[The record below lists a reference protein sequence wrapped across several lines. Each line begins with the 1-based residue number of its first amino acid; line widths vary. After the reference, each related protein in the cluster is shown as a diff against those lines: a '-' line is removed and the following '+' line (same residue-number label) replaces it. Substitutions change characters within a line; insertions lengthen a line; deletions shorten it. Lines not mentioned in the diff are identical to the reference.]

1 MPNRAPDSIID
12 SLTPILIAIVLGL
25 IVILSLSAFFSG
37 SETALMSL
45 DRFRLRHLEKTEP
58 RAARVRKVVAHPE
71 RVLGT
76 ILTGNVFVNTAAGA
90 LITYAI
96 TVLVTAPD
104 RRGQTIW
111 VATIVLTGL
120 ILVFGEMV
128 PKSFAARHPEAWS
141 LRVIRP
147 LSGLIRLLSPA
158 VTILTTVSNGF
169 LALFGVSTGALR
181 SVVTLEEIKAI
192 LYAGGVPEDE
202 RGTRRQ
208 MLRKVI
214 ELAEKRVAAVMIPRT
229 EMVTVEKSMPLE
241 EIVRIIQNKR
251 FSRMPVFDEKLDNII
266 GLLFAK
272 DVLTYWGA
280 RVPFQL
286 EQVLRRPYFIPDS
299 ARVEQALEQLQQQH
313 THMALVVDE
322 HGGVEGLI
330 TLEDL
335 LEEIVGALFDE
346 KDVEESQIFELSDG
360 SYLLDGVLS
369 ITEANEQ
376 LSLELPE
383 HTDYHTLAGLILDR
397 LGHIPVAGEEL
408 NTGSAIL
415 SVDKVVSHRILRV
428 RARRTATKRD

>member
-1 MPNRAPDSIID
+1 M
-12 SLTPILIAIVLGL
+12 LIAIVLGL
-25 IVILSLSAFFSG
+25 VVILSLSAFFSG

-45 DRFRLRHLEKTEP
+45 DRFRLRHLERTEP
-58 RAARVRKVVAHPE
+58 RAARVRDLIAHPE

-76 ILTGNVFVNTAAGA
+76 ILTGNVFINTAAGA

-96 TVLVTAPD
+96 TALVASED
-104 RRGQTIW
+104 RWGQTII
-111 VATIVLTGL
+111 ATIVLTGL

-158 VTILTTVSNGF
+158 VKLLTMVSNAF
-169 LALFGVSTGALR
+169 LSLFGVGTGALG
-181 SVVTLEEIKAI
+181 SAVTLEEIKAI

-202 RGTRRQ
+202 RGARRQ

-214 ELAEKRVAAVMIPRT
+214 ELAEKRVAEVMIPRT
-229 EMVTVEKSMPLE
+229 EMVAVEKDTPLE
-241 EIVRIIQNKR
+241 EIVRIIQNQR
-251 FSRMPVFDEKLDNII
+251 FSRMPVFDDTLDNIV

-280 RVPFQL
+280 RIPFQL

-299 ARVEQALEQLQQQH
+299 ARVEQALEQLQQQR

-322 HGGVEGLI
+322 HGGIEGLV

-335 LEEIVGALFDE
+335 LEEIVGELFDE
-346 KDVEESQIFELSDG
+346 KDVEESQIFELPDG

-369 ITEANEQ
+369 IKDANEQ

-383 HTDYHTLAGLILDR
+383 HADYNTLAGLILDR

-408 NTGSAIL
+408 NAGGAIF
-415 SVDKVVSHRILRV
+415 SVDKVVAHRILRV
-428 RARRTATKRD
+428 RARTL

>member
-1 MPNRAPDSIID
+1 M
-12 SLTPILIAIVLGL
+12 LIAIVLGL
-25 IVILSLSAFFSG
+25 VVILSLSAFFSG

-45 DRFRLRHLEKTEP
+45 DRFRLRHLERTEP
-58 RAARVRKVVAHPE
+58 RAARVRDLIAHPE

-76 ILTGNVFVNTAAGA
+76 ILTGNVFINTAAGA

-96 TVLVTAPD
+96 TALVASED
-104 RRGQTIW
+104 RWGQTII
-111 VATIVLTGL
+111 ATIVLTGL

-158 VTILTTVSNGF
+158 VKLLTMVSNAF
-169 LALFGVSTGALR
+169 LSLFGVGTGALG
-181 SVVTLEEIKAI
+181 SAVTLEEIKAI

-202 RGTRRQ
+202 RGARRQ

-214 ELAEKRVAAVMIPRT
+214 ELAEKRVAEVMIPRT
-229 EMVTVEKSMPLE
+229 EMVAVEKDTPLE
-241 EIVRIIQNKR
+241 EIVRIIQNQR
-251 FSRMPVFDEKLDNII
+251 FSRMPVFDDTLDNIV

-280 RVPFQL
+280 RIPFQL

-299 ARVEQALEQLQQQH
+299 ARVEQALEQLQQQRK
-313 THMALVVDE
+313 HMALVVDE
-322 HGGVEGLI
+322 HGGIEGLV

-335 LEEIVGALFDE
+335 LEEIVGELFDE
-346 KDVEESQIFELSDG
+346 KDVEESQIFELPDG

-369 ITEANEQ
+369 IKDANEQ

-383 HTDYHTLAGLILDR
+383 HADYNTLAGLILDR

-408 NTGSAIL
+408 NAGGAIF
-415 SVDKVVSHRILRV
+415 SVDKVVAHRILRV
-428 RARRTATKRD
+428 RARTL

>member
-1 MPNRAPDSIID
+1 M
-12 SLTPILIAIVLGL
+12 LIAITLGL
-25 IVILSLSAFFSG
+25 VVILSLSAFFSG

-45 DRFRLRHLEKTEP
+45 DRFRLRNLERTEP
-58 RAARVRKVVAHPE
+58 RAARVREVVAHPE
-71 RVLGT
+71 KVLGT

-96 TVLVTAPD
+96 TVLVASED
-104 RRGQTIW
+104 RQGQTISI
-111 VATIVLTGL
+111 ATIMLTGL

-128 PKSFAARHPEAWS
+128 PKSLAARHPEAWS
-141 LRVIRP
+141 LLVIRP
-147 LSGLIRLLSPA
+147 LSGIIRLLSPA
-158 VTILTTVSNGF
+158 VKVLTMISNG
-169 LALFGVSTGALR
+169 LLSLFGVSRGTLGSA
-181 SVVTLEEIKAI
+181 VTLEEIKAI
-192 LYAGGVPEDE
+192 LYAGGVPEGE

-214 ELAEKRVAAVMIPRT
+214 ALAEKRVAAVMVPRT
-229 EMVTVEKSMPLE
+229 EMVAVEKDTPLE
-241 EIVRIIQNKR
+241 EIVRIIQNQR
-251 FSRMPVFDEKLDNII
+251 FSRMPVFDTTLDNII

-313 THMALVVDE
+313 THMAFVVDE
-322 HGGVEGLI
+322 HGGIEGLV

-335 LEEIVGALFDE
+335 LEEIVGELLDE
-346 KDVEESQIFELSDG
+346 KDVEESQIFELPDG

-369 ITEANEQ
+369 IADANEQ

-383 HTDYHTLAGLILDR
+383 HADYNTLAGLILDH

-408 NTGSAIL
+408 HAGGAIL

-428 RARRTATKRD
+428 RAKRTANKRV